1 MDKDTAEAIIEATL
15 GALNEA
21 DSTADACWYALP
33 PTATPNK
40 LVFFLADDTSARE
53 RGLTD

>member
-1 MDKDTAEAIIEATL
+1 MDSDALEEIIDATL

-21 DSTADACWYALP
+21 DGTAEASWYALP
-33 PTATPNK
+33 PTATPTK
-40 LVFFLADDTSARE
+40 LVFFLMADTAARE